1 MLLGQV
7 QPVYLEQLI
16 ALHLCLYREDIIL
29 RYSNKSTCY
38 ICELLTCTFF
48 VSTYPRQRRFLKLLL
63 LCNLH
68 LRNGDVLVLK

>member
-16 ALHLCLYREDIIL
+16 ALQLCLYRGDIIL
-29 RYSNKSTCY
+29 RHNNKSTCY
-38 ICELLTCTFF
+38 ICELLTCMFF

-68 LRNGDVLVLK
+68 LRNGDIFVLK